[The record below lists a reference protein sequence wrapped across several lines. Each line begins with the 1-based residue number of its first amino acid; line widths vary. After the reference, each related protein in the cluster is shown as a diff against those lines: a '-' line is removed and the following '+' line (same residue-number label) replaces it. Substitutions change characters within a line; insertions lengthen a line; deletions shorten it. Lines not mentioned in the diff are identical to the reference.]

1 MFPLQQADS
10 AAGAAA
16 SAPAIKSGFAVLTLG
31 AIGVVYG
38 DIGTSPLYAFRKG
51 LVAAISDEPITQE
64 AVLGVLS
71 LIIWALIIVVTIK
84 YVLILLTAD
93 NRGEGGI
100 LSLVSLVRGPDGLG
114 SLSVLA
120 LGVIGTALFFGDAL
134 ITPAISVLSA
144 VEGLKLATPAIDP
157 FVLPLTIL
165 ILIVLFLVQKRGTAK
180 LATYF
185 GPVMLLWFLAIAAIG
200 VSQIISAPSVLFAF
214 NPVHAI
220 GFVLTH
226 SQISLLTLG
235 AVFLAVTGA
244 EAPYADLGHFG
255 KRPIKTAWLFLVF
268 PCLTLNYL
276 GQGALV
282 LSAPETI
289 ENPFYRAVPAWGLFP
304 MVGLATAA
312 TVIASQAVITGTY
325 SLVRQAIQLGL
336 LPQLEVQHTSADVP
350 GQVYM
355 PQVNLLLLVGVLI
368 LVVLFKNSS
377 ALATA
382 YGTAVTATMLVTAI
396 LAFMLMRKVW
406 RWPLWVVG
414 SLMVPLIAVD
424 AIFLA
429 ANMLK
434 VASGGWVPL
443 FIGSMM
449 ALVMAT
455 WRLNSKP
462 LLARTG

>member
-214 NPVHAI
+214 NPVYAI

-226 SQISLLTLG
+226 S
-235 AVFLAVTGA
+235 
-244 EAPYADLGHFG
+244 
-255 KRPIKTAWLFLVF
+255 
-268 PCLTLNYL
+268 
-276 GQGALV
+276 QGALV

-289 ENPFYRAVPAWGLFP
+289 ENPFYRAVPAWGLLP

-382 YGTAVTATMLVTAI
+382 YGTAVTATMLVTAV